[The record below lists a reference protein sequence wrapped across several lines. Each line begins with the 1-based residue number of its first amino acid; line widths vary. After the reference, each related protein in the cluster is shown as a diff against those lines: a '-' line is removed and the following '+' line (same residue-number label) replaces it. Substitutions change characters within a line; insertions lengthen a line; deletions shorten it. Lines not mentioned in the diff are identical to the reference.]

1 MTGNT
6 DTSKRRLMIGIQLS
20 VLLLILTGL
29 FGAAF
34 IPVDRKA
41 DADRGTDISSVAVT
55 ESTDVEW
62 EQLIG
67 TEVRA
72 RAAYVFDVRKGE
84 VLYEKNADEA
94 LPIASITKLM
104 TSLLS
109 YELIE
114 DSETSTIDSRALR
127 QSGATGLREGD
138 VLTIDDL
145 NQLALIS
152 SSNDAAFAL
161 AASVGAL
168 LGDADPAA
176 QFVAGMNI
184 RAEEIGLPSMEFK
197 NPTGLDVSL
206 TEAGAVG
213 SAKDVSL
220 LLAYILKNYSE
231 ILEPSQRP
239 AARVFNDSGSYIDVE
254 NTNQILYAVPNLLG
268 SKTGYT
274 DLAGGN
280 LTIAFDAGFD
290 RPIIVTV
297 LGSTRQERFNDV
309 LTLVNSVRADLTD
322 AES

>member
-1 MTGNT
+1 MISIDNDMT
-6 DTSKRRLMIGIQLS
+6 KRRLMIGIQLS

-29 FGAAF
+29 FGAAL
-34 IPVDRKA
+34 IPPTPEPQ
-41 DADRGTDISSVAVT
+41 RGIDLNNVAVT
-55 ESTDVEW
+55 EPVDEEW
-62 EQLIG
+62 EQLIM
-67 TEVRA
+67 TDVRA
-72 RAAYVFDVRKGE
+72 RAAYVLDTETGE
-84 VLYEKNADEA
+84 VLYAKNAEEA

-114 DSETSTIDSRALR
+114 ESETSVIDTRALR

-138 VLTIDDL
+138 VLTIEDL
-145 NQLALIS
+145 SRLALIS

-161 AASVGAL
+161 AASVGQL

-184 RAEEIGLPSMEFK
+184 RAEEIGLDTLEFK
-197 NPTGLDVSL
+197 NPTGLDVSES
-206 TEAGAVG
+206 EAGAVG
-213 SAKDVSL
+213 SAADVSQ
-220 LLAYILKNYSE
+220 LLAYILENHAE
-231 ILEPSQRP
+231 ILEPSQLS
-239 AARVFNDSGSYIDVE
+239 AARIFNDRGSYVDVE
-254 NTNQILYAVPNLLG
+254 NTNQVLYAVPNLLA

-297 LGSTRQERFNDV
+297 LGSTRQERFTDV
-309 LTLVNSVRADLTD
+309 LALVNSIRADLASTG
-322 AES
+322 S